1 MSMSAEHKL
10 LNKMKI
16 VSEIF
21 VNTLITVK
29 NITEEIEQ
37 IAKIEIDNGNCSI
50 ENNEVYKKFN
60 EIFETESITYLLSV
74 IDPVVSEIDNEI
86 IKTCE
91 IHDYEEHRVETGLES
106 DMMTIYCCK
115 FCNSVKK

>member
-1 MSMSAEHKL
+1 MSISAEHKI
-10 LNKMKI
+10 LNKMKL

-29 NITEEIEQ
+29 IITEEIEKLS
-37 IAKIEIDNGNCSI
+37 KIEIDNGNCSI
-50 ENNEVYKKFN
+50 ENNEIYKKFN
-60 EIFETESITYLLSV
+60 EIFESETISHLIDV
-74 IDPVVSEIDNEI
+74 VDPVISEIENEI

-91 IHDYEEHRVETGLES
+91 NHIYEEHRVETGLEG